1 MNDLASVW
9 HFTRVR
15 LDSVLADLSDEEMA
29 ARPMTGCHSIFDIVY
44 HVCGAEHYWASRMG
58 GRPLPDPDLTAL
70 LERAI
75 FDDFL
80 REGTAP
86 FGGEWLTRLRLEAVM
101 AETFAMIR
109 PIFEE
114 PTPEKLEM
122 RLTSPIGDPVT
133 GREGLT
139 RLAQHAGYHAG
150 QIQLIRIQLGRG

>member
-15 LDSVLADLSDEEMA
+15 LDSVLGDLSDEEMG
-29 ARPMTGCHSIFDIVY
+29 ARPIPGCHSIFDIVY

-58 GRPLPDPDLTAL
+58 GSPLEDRRLAAL

-80 REGTAP
+80 RDGTPP
-86 FGGEWLTRLRLEAVM
+86 FDGEWLTRSRLESVM
-101 AETFAMIR
+101 AQTFAMIR
-109 PIFEE
+109 PIFEA
-114 PTPEKLEM
+114 PTPGQLEM

-150 QIQLIRIQLGRG
+150 QIQLFRVQLGLG